1 MLNLAEIWKVLAA
14 YEPTLVEVPGGPA
27 MQAAVALILHEAP
40 GGDPELLYIER
51 AQVEHDPWSG
61 QMAFPGGRQESRDAD
76 LQATAARETLEETG
90 IRLSQPI
97 GRIDDTTGGKA
108 PDWQIVVSTFAYE
121 LAERPRLRLNRE
133 VSSAVW
139 VPLSWILNPESAA
152 QYRFER
158 AGFHG
163 SYPAFRYRRYT
174 VWGLTYRILERF
186 VGILGRSLP
195 SYQRREPGDQESD

>member
-1 MLNLAEIWKVLAA
+1 MLNLAEIRKVLAA
-14 YEPTLVEVPGGPA
+14 YEPTPVEVPGGPA
-27 MQAAVALILHEAP
+27 MQAAVALILHEPP

-51 AQVEHDPWSG
+51 AQAERDPWSG

-76 LQATAARETLEETG
+76 PQATAARETLEETG
-90 IRLSQPI
+90 IRLAQPI
-97 GRIDDTTGGKA
+97 GRIDDTTGGRA
-108 PDWQIVVSTFAYE
+108 PDCQILVSTFAYQ
-121 LAERPRLRLNRE
+121 LAERPQLRLNRE

-158 AGFHG
+158 DGFRG
-163 SYPAFRYRRYT
+163 SYPAFRYQRYT
-174 VWGLTYRILERF
+174 VWGLTYRILEKF

-195 SYQRREPGDQESD
+195 SYQRGELGDQESD